1 MPPDCVQALA
11 ARSLSTVTTTVDRT
25 KAVRSGVTLELRDV
39 SRTFGQTVALAPVTL
54 TLHQGTVSIV
64 GGANGAGKT
73 TLLRVAAGLLKP
85 SSGTRQIHGPALY
98 LPAGGGVRSGQTP
111 RDAVAFATALA
122 RTPADPNAILD
133 SCALAGVAHVPA
145 GRLST
150 GQRVRVTLAVA
161 LAARTALVCL
171 DEPTSGLDA
180 AGVPVATHML
190 AVLRDA
196 GCAVLVASHDPRVL
210 SAEFDARLDL
220 RAGRLVEVA

>member
-1 MPPDCVQALA
+1 MPPDWQDAVA
-11 ARSLSTVTTTVDRT
+11 ARSLAAVTTTVDRT
-25 KAVRSGVTLELRDV
+25 NAVRSGVTVELRDV
-39 SRTFGQTVALAPVTL
+39 SRTFGQTVALAPTTL
-54 TLHQGTVSIV
+54 TLHEGTVSVV

-85 SSGTRQIHGPALY
+85 SSGRREIHGRALY

-111 RDAVAFATALA
+111 RDAVVFAATLA
-122 RTPADPNAILD
+122 GAPADPDEILD
-133 SCALAGVAHVPA
+133 SCALSGIATVPA

-161 LAARTALVCL
+161 LAARASLLCL

-180 AGVPVATHML
+180 AGVPVATGVL
-190 AVLRDA
+190 AVLRTA

-210 SAEFDARLDL
+210 SSPFDARLDL
-220 RAGRLVEVA
+220 RAGRLVQVS

>member
-1 MPPDCVQALA
+1 M
-11 ARSLSTVTTTVDRT
+11 
-25 KAVRSGVTLELRDV
+25 LELRDV
-39 SRTFGQTVALAPVTL
+39 SRTFGQTLALAPVTL
-54 TLHQGTVSIV
+54 TLHEGTVAVV

-85 SSGTRQIHGPALY
+85 SSGTRRSHGRALY
-98 LPAGGGVRSGQTP
+98 LSAGGGVRSGQTP
-111 RDAVAFATALA
+111 RDAVAFAA
-122 RTPADPNAILD
+122 
-133 SCALAGVAHVPA
+133 ALAGTPGDPDEVLDRCALTGSANVPA

-161 LAARTALVCL
+161 LAARASLLCL

-180 AGVPVATHML
+180 AGVPVATDVL
-190 AVLRDA
+190 AVLRTA

-210 SAEFDARLDL
+210 SSTFDARLDL